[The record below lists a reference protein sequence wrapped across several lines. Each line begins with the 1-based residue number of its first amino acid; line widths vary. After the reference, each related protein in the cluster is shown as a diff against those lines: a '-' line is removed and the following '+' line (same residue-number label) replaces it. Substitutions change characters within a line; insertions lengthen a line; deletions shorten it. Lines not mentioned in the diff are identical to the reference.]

1 MISRKYLYLIALAR
15 EQHFGRAAAVC
26 HISPSTLSA
35 AIRDI
40 EVELGTTVVKRG
52 RTFSGLTLEGQRV
65 VDYALQMRSK
75 ADNLKQE
82 LDSLRHALSGNLI
95 LGVIPTALTVVA
107 NLSAALIQ
115 TYPFITLQI
124 LSLCSD
130 EIFQR
135 MQRFEVDAGIVYVES
150 GNEQACY
157 TLPLWTER
165 YVFVSAT
172 QANLFAQHHTLTWQQ
187 ASQTP
192 LCLLTP
198 NMHNRRILNSIFR
211 QLDIVLTP
219 ALETDSILS
228 MLAHVATGH
237 WATILP
243 ETLLNTLGTI
253 HGLSTHQLVSP
264 AFTWQTGLVVQGRE
278 PWSPLLNA
286 LISTAQQLPTLCIKS
301 E

>member
-40 EVELGTTVVKRG
+40 ELELGTTVVKRG
-52 RTFSGLTLEGQRV
+52 RTFSGLTVEGQRV
-65 VDYALQMRSK
+65 VDYALRIRST

-82 LDSLRHALSGNLI
+82 LESLQQVLTGHLT

-107 NLSAALIQ
+107 NLSAAFTQ
-115 TYPFITLQI
+115 AYPFIKLHI

-150 GNEQACY
+150 GHQHACY

-165 YVFVSAT
+165 YVFVYASH
-172 QANLFAQHHTLTWQQ
+172 ANLFAESCHVTWQQ

-198 NMHNRRILNSIFR
+198 NMHNRRILNSIFQ
-211 QLDIVLTP
+211 QLDIVLNP

-243 ETLLNTLGTI
+243 ETILNTLDAI
-253 HGLSTHQLVSP
+253 RGLSMHPLIPP

-286 LISTAQQLPTLCIKS
+286 LISTAQSLPSSCIKS

>member
-1 MISRKYLYLIALAR
+1 MISRKYIYLIALAR

-52 RTFSGLTLEGQRV
+52 RTFSGLTVEGQRV
-65 VDYALQMRSK
+65 VDYALRMRSS

-82 LDSLRHALSGNLI
+82 LDSIRHELTGNLI

-107 NLSAALIQ
+107 NLSAALTQ

-150 GNEQACY
+150 GKEQACY

-172 QANLFAQHHTLTWQQ
+172 PAKLFPEQPHVTWQQ

-198 NMHNRRILNSIFR
+198 NMHNRRILNSIFQ
-211 QLDIVLTP
+211 QLGIVLNP

-228 MLAHVATGH
+228 MLAHVATGQ

-243 ETLLNTLGTI
+243 ETILHTFGAI
-253 HGLSTHQLVSP
+253 RGLSIHQLAQP
-264 AFTWQTGLVVQGRE
+264 AFVWQTGLVVQGRE
-278 PWSPLLNA
+278 PWSPLLKA
-286 LISTAQQLPTLCIKS
+286 LISTAQKLPTLCIKS

>member
-65 VDYALQMRSK
+65 VDYALRMRSS

-82 LDSLRHALSGNLI
+82 LDSLHHELTGHLT

-107 NLSAALIQ
+107 NLSAAFTQ
-115 TYPFITLQI
+115 AYPFIKLQI

-135 MQRFEVDAGIVYVES
+135 LQRFEVDAGIVYVES

-157 TLPLWTER
+157 TVPLWTER
-165 YVFVSAT
+165 YVLVSAT
-172 QANLFAQHHTLTWQQ
+172 QANLFAEQNSITWQQ
-187 ASQTP
+187 ASQAP

-198 NMHNRRILNSIFR
+198 NMHNRRILNSIFQ
-211 QLDIVLTP
+211 QLGMVLTP
-219 ALETDSILS
+219 TLETDSILS

-243 ETLLNTLGTI
+243 ETILNTLDTVRGLTI
-253 HGLSTHQLVSP
+253 KQLTQPTFV
-264 AFTWQTGLVVQGRE
+264 WQTGLVVHGRE
-278 PWSPLLNA
+278 PWPPLLNA
-286 LISTAQQLPTLCIKS
+286 LINTAQKLSTSCIKS